1 MIMVDIDLCAPHA
14 YIGPQHGNGASS
26 REVGDGHVQ
35 THSEREREKERGR
48 DGDEDEAACE
58 RWPRPVQLI
67 RTHPRRALEWTT
79 SIPIWLRRKP

>member
-1 MIMVDIDLCAPHA
+1 MHIL
-14 YIGPQHGNGASS
+14 
-26 REVGDGHVQ
+26 GHNMAMARALEE
-35 THSEREREKERGR
+35 SEMDTFRHTVREREKERGG